1 MTKHVWLTIA
11 AAAILTTALT
21 AQNSGPT
28 EWRTYGGDNGHQRFS
43 SLTQITPA
51 NVAELT
57 KAWEFD
63 TKVQG
68 RKWQNT
74 PVVIGGTMYI
84 TLQNGG
90 VVALVPETGAE
101 IWRFET
107 PVRGRSVRSVSYWPG
122 DAEFGARLLY
132 GAGDKLWALDPATG
146 KPIESFGTK
155 GVADV
160 HPGTPASMPRGGGGG
175 GSDADPGPRRG
186 SGGPPAGGAPQAGG
200 PPPGAGGP
208 GGAGRPG
215 GGPGGPGG
223 GPGGQGRGGP
233 GGPGGGGAAFG
244 SGFSISSPPVIYKN
258 VAILGGSEGENAFV
272 GPPGDPQAFDV
283 RTGKKV
289 WSFRVVPH
297 PGDKN
302 FGTWGDGWKDRGGP
316 AIWGLMTLDAERGTI
331 FIPTGNP
338 GGSFYGGDRPGDN
351 LYSVSIVALDVEN
364 GTYKWH
370 YQTTRHD
377 LYDADLAAA
386 PTLIDVVQNG
396 KTIPAVAQ
404 ITKMGG
410 MLFILDRLTGKP
422 IHGVEDRKVPPS
434 NVPGEK
440 AAATQP
446 FPVKP
451 APWARL
457 GMTKADLTT
466 VTPESNRFC
475 TAWWEKEQMYNDGPY
490 TPYGAKGT
498 TVVFSG
504 TIGGGNWGGVA
515 FSPPLGYVFVNT
527 SNLATLGRMVPDAQ
541 NPGKWRNE
549 LAYTRFWDDNKYPC
563 QQPPWG
569 ELVAVNANTGD
580 IAWKVPLGIYPE
592 LVAKGIPPT
601 GTPNLGGPI
610 ATASGLVFIGATKD
624 ARFRAFDARSGK
636 ELWYGQLEGAGAA
649 TPMTYMGKDGTQYVV
664 IAQGGPG
671 DTDRGGTEQYP
682 QKLVAFALSSRV
694 KSATGGAAPAA
705 AAAPAAGGVAASM
718 LTGDALTRAKAT
730 TERVCT
736 SCHGLDDAITGGR
749 SAESWRKVVEEMS
762 AMGAQATPED
772 FKLITDYLIQAY
784 PAKR

>member
-1 MTKHVWLTIA
+1 MKRHLWLA
-11 AAAILTTALT
+11 VGGAAILTTALT
-21 AQNSGPT
+21 AQGTGPT
-28 EWRTYGGDNGHQRFS
+28 EWRTYGGDEGHQRFS
-43 SLTQITPA
+43 TLTQITPA
-51 NVAELT
+51 NVTQLT

-63 TKVQG
+63 TKVMG

-74 PVVIGGTMYI
+74 PVVIGGVMYI

-90 VVALVPETGAE
+90 VVALVPETGQE

-107 PVRGRSVRSVSYWPG
+107 PVRGRSVRSVAYWPG
-122 DAEFGARLLY
+122 DKEYSARLLY
-132 GAGDKLWALDPATG
+132 GAGDKLWALDLATG
-146 KPIESFGTK
+146 KPIESFGNK

-175 GSDADPGPRRG
+175 GSDADPGPRRAG
-186 SGGPPAGGAPQAGG
+186 AGGPPAGG
-200 PPPGAGGP
+200 PP
-208 GGAGRPG
+208 PG
-215 GGPGGPGG
+215 GGPGR
-223 GPGGQGRGGP
+223 PGGQGGGRGP
-233 GGPGGGGAAFG
+233 GGPGGGAAFG

-258 VAILGGSEGENAFV
+258 LAILGGSEGENAFI

-283 RTGKKV
+283 RTGRKV
-289 WSFRVVPH
+289 WSFRVVPA
-297 PGDKN
+297 PGDLN
-302 FGTWGDGWKDRGGP
+302 FNTWGDGWKDRGGP
-316 AIWGLMTLDAERGTI
+316 AIWGLMTLDAANGMI

-351 LYSVSIVALDVEN
+351 LYSVSVVALDVEK

-370 YQTTRHD
+370 FQTTHHD

-396 KTIPAVAQ
+396 KKVPAVAQ

-410 MLFILDRLTGKP
+410 MLFILDRMTGKP
-422 IHGVEDRKVPPS
+422 LFGVEERKVPGS
-434 NVPGEK
+434 DVPGEK
-440 AAATQP
+440 PSPTQP
-446 FPVKP
+446 FPIKP

-457 GMTKADLTT
+457 GMTRAELTT

-475 TAWWEKEQMYNDGPY
+475 TAWWDKEQMYNNGPY

-498 TVVFSG
+498 TVVYSG

-515 FSPPLGYVFVNT
+515 FSPALGLIFVNT
-527 SNLATLGRMVPDAQ
+527 SNLATLGRMVSDPQ
-541 NPGKWRNE
+541 NPGKYRNE

-580 IAWKVPLGIYPE
+580 IAWKVPFGVYPE
-592 LVAKGIPPT
+592 LIAKGIPPT

-610 ATASGLVFIGATKD
+610 VTASGVLFIGATKD
-624 ARFRAFDARSGK
+624 ARFRAFDARTGK
-636 ELWYGQLEGAGAA
+636 ELWYAQLEAAGAA

-671 DTDRGGTEQYP
+671 DTDRGGTENYP
-682 QKLVAFALSSRV
+682 QKLVAFALGSRV
-694 KSATGGAAPAA
+694 KAPAPAGPAA
-705 AAAPAAGGVAASM
+705 AAARIDAAQGGGTTT
-718 LTGDALTRAKAT
+718 LTGEALARAKQT

-736 SCHGLDDAITGGR
+736 SCHGLDDSITAGR
-749 SAESWRKVVEEMS
+749 SAESWKKVVEEMT
-762 AMGAQATPED
+762 AMGAQGTPED
-772 FKLITDYLIQAY
+772 LKLVTDYLVQTY